1 MSHYKSHQPSIYLLM
16 AGILSLGYEKFDKK
30 KKQTEAGSA
39 QPEPDVR
46 LARLGESFTLDGVS
60 WQSNDES
67 KSYRQMRNGTAA
79 FFHFRHWDD
88 FCSTGFV
95 DCWVCVM
102 SVVCRCFAL
111 IESC

>member
-1 MSHYKSHQPSIYLLM
+1 MSHYKSHQPSIYLIM

-79 FFHFRHWDD
+79 FFHFGTGTTSVRRG
-88 FCSTGFV
+88 SYTVGFV
-95 DCWVCVM
+95 WCM
-102 SVVCRCFAL
+102 LFVVASR
-111 IESC
+111 